1 MIIGIDIGSTTT
13 KTVSVENG
21 VLTRKI
27 KTRAQDAVT
36 SAAGALGK
44 LLIENDIEIS
54 SVSGIA
60 ITGAGA
66 SKIKNDIFGIP
77 TRKVDEIQ
85 AIGTGGL
92 FLAQVRDGPEPVPD
106 PIVITNAGTGTA
118 IIQAGKNGIIHLG
131 GSGVGGGTIYGLA
144 KKLLPTADFSGIM
157 ELAKDGKLDRV
168 DLLLEDITDTE
179 ISFLGRQATAANFG
193 KTLDSAGN
201 SDIALAILNMV
212 YQVIGMIS
220 VFAARS
226 VGVDR
231 VVVTGNGSNNP
242 VGKQILE
249 TIIGMYRISFEYPQ
263 DAEYTTAVGAALSWQ
278 DAAAKGQADVAGAIP
293 GMTGAIPGVAG
304 AIPFP

>member
-21 VLTRKI
+21 VLGRKI

-36 SAAGALGK
+36 SATGALGK
-44 LLIENDIEIS
+44 LLLENDIDIS
-54 SVSGIA
+54 GIAGIA

-66 SKIKNDIFGIP
+66 SKIKNNIFGIP
-77 TRKVDEIQ
+77 TQKVDEIK

-92 FLAQVRDGPEPVPD
+92 FLARSCRDSEAAVD
-106 PIVITNAGTGTA
+106 SIVIANVGTGTA
-118 IIQAGKNGIIHLG
+118 IIQAGKDGISHLG

-157 ELAKDGKLDRV
+157 ELAKDGKLNQV

-179 ISFLGRQATAANFG
+179 ISFLSRESTAANFG
-193 KTLDSAGN
+193 KMLDSALS

-220 VFAARS
+220 LFAARS

-231 VVVTGNGSNNP
+231 VIVTGNGSNNP
-242 VGKQILE
+242 VGKQVLQAISA
-249 TIIGMYRISFEYPQ
+249 MYGIRFEYPP
-263 DAEYTTAVGAALSWQ
+263 DAEYTTAVGAALSW
-278 DAAAKGQADVAGAIP
+278 G
-293 GMTGAIPGVAG
+293 
-304 AIPFP
+304 

>member
-21 VLTRKI
+21 ALARKI

-36 SAAGALGK
+36 SATGALGK
-44 LLIENDIEIS
+44 LLIENDIDIS
-54 SVSGIA
+54 GISGIA

-66 SKIKNDIFGIP
+66 SKIKNNIFGIP
-77 TRKVDEIQ
+77 TQRVDEIR

-92 FLAQVRDGPEPVPD
+92 FLARAHCEPEPGAD
-106 PIVITNAGTGTA
+106 SIVITNVGTGTA
-118 IIQAGKNGIIHLG
+118 IIQAGKKGIVHLG

-157 ELAKDGKLDRV
+157 ELAKDGKLNQV

-179 ISFLGRQATAANFG
+179 ISFLPRESTAANFG
-193 KTLDSAGN
+193 KMLDSAL
-201 SDIALAILNMV
+201 SPDIALAILNMV

-231 VVVTGNGSNNP
+231 VIVTGNGSNNP
-242 VGKQILE
+242 VGKQVLRVIS
-249 TIIGMYRISFEYPQ
+249 GMYGVRFEYPPN
-263 DAEYTTAVGAALSWQ
+263 AEYTTALGAALSY
-278 DAAAKGQADVAGAIP
+278 A
-293 GMTGAIPGVAG
+293 
-304 AIPFP
+304 

>member
-21 VLTRKI
+21 ALVRKI

-44 LLIENDIEIS
+44 LLIENDIDIGGI
-54 SVSGIA
+54 SGIA

-66 SKIKNDIFGIP
+66 SKIKNSIFGIP
-77 TRKVDEIQ
+77 TQKVDEIN

-92 FLAQVRDGPEPVPD
+92 FLAGIHGKAESGS
-106 PIVITNAGTGTA
+106 IVIANVGTGTA
-118 IIQAGKNGIIHLG
+118 IIQAGKDGIVHLG

-157 ELAKDGKLDRV
+157 ELAKGGRLNQV
-168 DLLLEDITDTE
+168 DLLLEDIADTE
-179 ISFLGRQATAANFG
+179 ISFLPRESTAANFG
-193 KTLDSAGN
+193 KMLDSAL
-201 SDIALAILNMV
+201 SPDIALAILNLV

-226 VGVDR
+226 AGVDR
-231 VVVTGNGSNNP
+231 VIVTGNGSNNP
-242 VGKQILE
+242 VGKQVLH
-249 TIIGMYRISFEYPQ
+249 IISGMYGIRFEYPP
-263 DAEYTTAVGAALSWQ
+263 DAEYTTAVGAALSWH
-278 DAAAKGQADVAGAIP
+278 D
-293 GMTGAIPGVAG
+293 
-304 AIPFP
+304 

>member
-13 KTVSVENG
+13 KTVSVEHG
-21 VLTRKI
+21 VLARKI

-36 SAAGALGK
+36 SATGALGK
-44 LLIENDIEIS
+44 LLIENDIGIS
-54 SVSGIA
+54 SISGIA

-66 SKIKNDIFGIP
+66 SKIKNNIFGIP
-77 TRKVDEIQ
+77 TKKVDEIK

-92 FLAQVRDGPEPVPD
+92 FLARTGGDSESGVDS
-106 PIVITNAGTGTA
+106 IVIANVGTGTA
-118 IIQAGKNGIIHLG
+118 IIRAGKDGITHLG

-144 KKLLPTADFSGIM
+144 KKLLPTADFGGIM
-157 ELAKDGKLDRV
+157 ELAKDGRLNQV

-179 ISFLGRQATAANFG
+179 ISFLSRESTAANFG
-193 KTLDSAGN
+193 KMLDSAGN

-220 VFAARS
+220 LFAARS

-231 VVVTGNGSNNP
+231 VIVTGNGSNNP

-249 TIIGMYRISFEYPQ
+249 TISGMYGIRYEYPP

-278 DAAAKGQADVAGAIP
+278 DA
-293 GMTGAIPGVAG
+293 
-304 AIPFP
+304 

>member
-44 LLIENDIEIS
+44 LLIENSIDIS
-54 SVSGIA
+54 GVSGIA

-66 SKIKNDIFGIP
+66 SKIKNNLFGIP
-77 TRKVDEIQ
+77 TQTVDEIM

-92 FLAQVRDGPEPVPD
+92 FLARSLGGPEAAAD

-118 IIQAGKNGIIHLG
+118 IIQAGKGGIVHLG

-144 KKLLPTADFSGIM
+144 KKLLPTADFGGVM
-157 ELAKDGKLDRV
+157 ELAKDGRLDQV
-168 DLLLEDITDTE
+168 DLLLEDITDRE
-179 ISFLGRQATAANFG
+179 LSFLGRQATAANFG
-193 KTLDSAGN
+193 KTLDSAG
-201 SDIALAILNMV
+201 SADIALAILNMV

-231 VVVTGNGSNNP
+231 VVVTGNGGNNP
-242 VGKQILE
+242 VGRQILE
-249 TIIGMYRISFEYPQ
+249 AISGMYGISFEYPP
-263 DAEYTTAVGAALSWQ
+263 DAEYTTALGAALSWR
-278 DAAAKGQADVAGAIP
+278 GAP
-293 GMTGAIPGVAG
+293 PE
-304 AIPFP
+304 P

>member
-1 MIIGIDIGSTTT
+1 MIVGIDIGSTTT
-13 KTVSVENG
+13 KTVSVERG

-54 SVSGIA
+54 SIAGIA

-77 TRKVDEIQ
+77 TRKVDEIK

-92 FLAQVRDGPEPVPD
+92 FLARVRNPAAD

-118 IIQAGKNGIIHLG
+118 IIRAGKDGITHLG

-157 ELAKDGKLDRV
+157 ELAQGGKLEQV

-193 KTLDSAGN
+193 KMLDSAGN

-226 VGVDR
+226 AGVDR
-231 VVVTGNGSNNP
+231 VVITGNGSNNP

-249 TIIGMYRISFEYPQ
+249 AISGMYGIGFEYPQ
-263 DAEYTTAVGAALSWQ
+263 DAEYTTAVGAALSWSNP
-278 DAAAKGQADVAGAIP
+278 ADGA
-293 GMTGAIPGVAG
+293 
-304 AIPFP
+304 

>member
-1 MIIGIDIGSTTT
+1 MIVGIDIGSTTT
-13 KTVSVENG
+13 KTVSVEGG
-21 VLTRKI
+21 VLARKI

-44 LLIENDIEIS
+44 LIIENDIDIS
-54 SVSGIA
+54 DISGIA

-66 SKIKNDIFGIP
+66 SKIKNSIFGIP
-77 TRKVDEIQ
+77 AQKIDEIK

-92 FLAQVRDGPEPVPD
+92 FLARSLPGPGAGAD
-106 PIVITNAGTGTA
+106 PIVIANVGTGTA
-118 IIQAGKNGIIHLG
+118 IIRAGKEGIVHLG

-144 KKLLPTADFSGIM
+144 KKLLPTADFNGIM
-157 ELAKDGKLDRV
+157 ELAKDGRLDQV
-168 DLLLEDITDTE
+168 DLLLEDITDTD
-179 ISFLGRQATAANFG
+179 ISFLNRQSTAANFG

-226 VGVDR
+226 AGVSR

-249 TIIGMYRISFEYPQ
+249 VIS
-263 DAEYTTAVGAALSWQ
+263 G
-278 DAAAKGQADVAGAIP
+278 
-293 GMTGAIPGVAG
+293 
-304 AIPFP
+304 

>member
-21 VLTRKI
+21 VLARKI

-44 LLIENDIEIS
+44 LLIENDIDIS
-54 SVSGIA
+54 GISGIA

-66 SKIKNDIFGIP
+66 SKIKNGIFGIP
-77 TRKVDEIQ
+77 TRKVDEIR

-92 FLAQVRDGPEPVPD
+92 FLACSGAGNSIDSTDR
-106 PIVITNAGTGTA
+106 IVIANVGTGTA
-118 IIQAGKNGIIHLG
+118 IIQAGKNGITHLG

-144 KKLLPTADFSGIM
+144 KKLLPTADFGGIM
-157 ELAKDGKLDRV
+157 ELAKDGKLNQV

-179 ISFLGRQATAANFG
+179 ISFLPRGSTAANFG
-193 KTLDSAGN
+193 KMLDSAQN
-201 SDIALAILNMV
+201 PDIALGILNMV

-220 VFAARS
+220 LFAARS

-231 VVVTGNGSNNP
+231 VIVTGNGSNNP
-242 VGKQILE
+242 VGKEVL
-249 TIIGMYRISFEYPQ
+249 RAISDIYGIRFEYPP
-263 DAEYTTAVGAALSWQ
+263 DAEYTTAVGAALSY
-278 DAAAKGQADVAGAIP
+278 A
-293 GMTGAIPGVAG
+293 
-304 AIPFP
+304 

>member
-1 MIIGIDIGSTTT
+1 MIVGIDIGATTT
-13 KTVSVENG
+13 KTVSVEDG
-21 VLTRKI
+21 VLARKI

-36 SAAGALGK
+36 SATGGLGK
-44 LLIENDIEIS
+44 LIIENDIDIS
-54 SVSGIA
+54 GISGIA

-77 TRKVDEIQ
+77 TQKVDEIQ

-92 FLAQVRDGPEPVPD
+92 FLAKDRSNGTEGTGS
-106 PIVITNAGTGTA
+106 IVIANVGTGTA
-118 IIQAGKNGIIHLG
+118 IIRAGNGGITHLG

-144 KKLLPTADFSGIM
+144 KKLLPTADFNGI
-157 ELAKDGKLDRV
+157 LALAEGGRLDQV
-168 DLLLEDITDTE
+168 DLLLEDITNTD
-179 ISFLGRQATAANFG
+179 ISFLDRQATAANFG
-193 KTLDSAGN
+193 KMLDSAGN

-242 VGKQILE
+242 LGKQVLE
-249 TIIGMYRISFEYPQ
+249 VITGMYGIGFEYPP
-263 DAEYTTAVGAALSWQ
+263 DAEYTTAVGAALSWRPR
-278 DAAAKGQADVAGAIP
+278 AAG
-293 GMTGAIPGVAG
+293 
-304 AIPFP
+304 

>member
-13 KTVSVENG
+13 KTVSVEDG
-21 VLTRKI
+21 ALTRKI

-54 SVSGIA
+54 SIAGIA

-92 FLAQVRDGPEPVPD
+92 FLAQARNPAAD

-118 IIQAGKNGIIHLG
+118 IIRAGNGGITHLG

-157 ELAKDGKLDRV
+157 ELAQGGSLEQV
-168 DLLLEDITDTE
+168 ELLLEDITDTE

-193 KTLDSAGN
+193 KMLDSAGN

-226 VGVDR
+226 AGVDR
-231 VVVTGNGSNNP
+231 VVVTGNGGNNP

-249 TIIGMYRISFEYPQ
+249 TISGMYGISFEYPQ
-263 DAEYTTAVGAALSWQ
+263 DAEYTTAVGAALCWEN
-278 DAAAKGQADVAGAIP
+278 AAGKPARS
-293 GMTGAIPGVAG
+293 
-304 AIPFP
+304 

>member
-21 VLTRKI
+21 VLARKI
-27 KTRAQDAVT
+27 KTRAQDALT

-44 LLIENDIEIS
+44 LLIENDIDIS
-54 SVSGIA
+54 SISGIA

-77 TRKVDEIQ
+77 TQKVDEIK

-92 FLAQVRDGPEPVPD
+92 FLAGGGGDLGSGMD
-106 PIVITNAGTGTA
+106 SIVIANVGTGTA
-118 IIQAGKNGIIHLG
+118 IIQAGKDGIIHLG

-144 KKLLPTADFSGIM
+144 KKLLPTADFGGIM
-157 ELAKDGKLDRV
+157 ELAKDGKLNQV

-179 ISFLGRQATAANFG
+179 ISFLSRESTAANFG
-193 KTLDSAGN
+193 KMLDSAL
-201 SDIALAILNMV
+201 SPDIALGILNMV

-220 VFAARS
+220 LFAARS

-231 VVVTGNGSNNP
+231 VIVTGNGSNNP
-242 VGKQILE
+242 VGKQVLRAISD
-249 TIIGMYRISFEYPQ
+249 MYGIRFDYPP
-263 DAEYTTAVGAALSWQ
+263 DAEYTTALGAALSY
-278 DAAAKGQADVAGAIP
+278 
-293 GMTGAIPGVAG
+293 T
-304 AIPFP
+304 

>member
-13 KTVSVENG
+13 KTVSVEDG
-21 VLTRKI
+21 ILTRKI

-36 SAAGALGK
+36 SATGALGK

-54 SVSGIA
+54 CISGIA

-66 SKIKNDIFGIP
+66 SKIKNNIFGIP

-92 FLAQVRDGPEPVPD
+92 FLAQVQGGLPAD

-144 KKLLPTADFSGIM
+144 KKLLPTADFSGVM
-157 ELAKDGKLDRV
+157 ELAKDGRLDQV
-168 DLLLEDITDTE
+168 DLLLSDITDTE

-242 VGKQILE
+242 VGKQILK
-249 TIIGMYRISFEYPQ
+249 TISGMYGISFEYPQ

-278 DAAAKGQADVAGAIP
+278 DAVR
-293 GMTGAIPGVAG
+293 
-304 AIPFP
+304 

>member
-21 VLTRKI
+21 VLARKI

-44 LLIENDIEIS
+44 LLIENDIDIS
-54 SVSGIA
+54 GISGIA

-66 SKIKNDIFGIP
+66 SKIKNNIFGIP
-77 TRKVDEIQ
+77 TQKVDEIK

-92 FLAQVRDGPEPVPD
+92 FLARTCRDSESGAD
-106 PIVITNAGTGTA
+106 SIVIANVGTGTA
-118 IIQAGKNGIIHLG
+118 IIRAGKGGITHLG

-157 ELAKDGKLDRV
+157 ELARDGKLNQV

-179 ISFLGRQATAANFG
+179 ISFLSRESTAANFG
-193 KTLDSAGN
+193 KMLDSAL
-201 SDIALAILNMV
+201 SPDIALAILNMV

-220 VFAARS
+220 LFAARS

-231 VVVTGNGSNNP
+231 VIVTGNGSNNP
-242 VGKQILE
+242 VGKQVLRAISA
-249 TIIGMYRISFEYPQ
+249 MYGIRFEYPP
-263 DAEYTTAVGAALSWQ
+263 DAEYTTAVGAALSWR
-278 DAAAKGQADVAGAIP
+278 DA
-293 GMTGAIPGVAG
+293 
-304 AIPFP
+304 

>member
-21 VLTRKI
+21 ALARKI

-44 LLIENDIEIS
+44 LLIENDIDIS
-54 SVSGIA
+54 SISGIA

-77 TRKVDEIQ
+77 VRKVDEIR

-92 FLAQVRDGPEPVPD
+92 FLARAHCD
-106 PIVITNAGTGTA
+106 PPPGADSIVITNVGTGTA
-118 IIQAGKNGIIHLG
+118 IIQAGKNGIVHLG

-157 ELAKDGKLDRV
+157 ELAKDGKLNLV

-179 ISFLGRQATAANFG
+179 ISFLPRESTAANFG
-193 KTLDSAGN
+193 KMLDSAQN
-201 SDIALAILNMV
+201 PDIALAILNMV

-226 VGVDR
+226 AGVDR
-231 VVVTGNGSNNP
+231 VIITGNGSNNP
-242 VGKQILE
+242 VGKQVLQVIS
-249 TIIGMYRISFEYPQ
+249 RIYGIRFDYPLH
-263 DAEYTTAVGAALSWQ
+263 AEYTTALGAALSY
-278 DAAAKGQADVAGAIP
+278 A
-293 GMTGAIPGVAG
+293 
-304 AIPFP
+304 

>member
-21 VLTRKI
+21 VLARKI

-44 LLIENDIEIS
+44 LLIENDIDIS
-54 SVSGIA
+54 SISGIA

-77 TRKVDEIQ
+77 TKKVDEIK

-92 FLAQVRDGPEPVPD
+92 FLARTGCDLEPGMD
-106 PIVITNAGTGTA
+106 SIVIANVGTGTA
-118 IIQAGKNGIIHLG
+118 IIQAGKDGIIHLG

-144 KKLLPTADFSGIM
+144 KKLLPTADFGGIM
-157 ELAKDGKLDRV
+157 ELAKEGKLNQV

-179 ISFLGRQATAANFG
+179 ISFLSRESTAANFG
-193 KTLDSAGN
+193 KMLDSAT
-201 SDIALAILNMV
+201 SPDIALAILNMV

-220 VFAARS
+220 LFAARS
-226 VGVDR
+226 VGADR
-231 VVVTGNGSNNP
+231 VIVTGNGSNNP
-242 VGKQILE
+242 VGKQVLRAISD
-249 TIIGMYRISFEYPQ
+249 MYGIRFDYPP
-263 DAEYTTAVGAALSWQ
+263 DAEYTTATGAALSWQ
-278 DAAAKGQADVAGAIP
+278 NI
-293 GMTGAIPGVAG
+293 
-304 AIPFP
+304 

>member
-13 KTVSVENG
+13 KTVSVEDG
-21 VLTRKI
+21 LLTRKI

-36 SAAGALGK
+36 SATGALGK

-54 SVSGIA
+54 GISGIA

-66 SKIKNDIFGIP
+66 SKIKNNIFGIP

-92 FLAQVRDGPEPVPD
+92 FLAQVRGGPVGD

-118 IIQAGKNGIIHLG
+118 IIQAGKNGIVHLG

-144 KKLLPTADFSGIM
+144 KKLLPTADFGGIM
-157 ELAKDGKLDRV
+157 ELAKDGRLDQV

-179 ISFLGRQATAANFG
+179 LSFLGRQATAANFG
-193 KTLDSAGN
+193 KMLDSAEN

-242 VGKQILE
+242 VGKQILKS
-249 TIIGMYRISFEYPQ
+249 ISGMYGISFEYPQ
-263 DAEYTTAVGAALSWQ
+263 DAEYTTALGAALSWQ
-278 DAAAKGQADVAGAIP
+278 QAAAG
-293 GMTGAIPGVAG
+293 
-304 AIPFP
+304 

>member
-21 VLTRKI
+21 ALARKI

-44 LLIENDIEIS
+44 LLIENDIDIS
-54 SVSGIA
+54 GVSGIA
-60 ITGAGA
+60 VTGAGA

-77 TRKVDEIQ
+77 AKKVDEIR

-92 FLAQVRDGPEPVPD
+92 FLARAHCD
-106 PIVITNAGTGTA
+106 PQPGTDSIVITNVGTGTA
-118 IIQAGKNGIIHLG
+118 IIQAGKNGIVHLG
-131 GSGVGGGTIYGLA
+131 GSGVGGGAIYGLA

-157 ELAKDGKLDRV
+157 ELAKDGKLNLV

-179 ISFLGRQATAANFG
+179 ISFLPRESTAANFG
-193 KTLDSAGN
+193 KMLDSAT
-201 SDIALAILNMV
+201 SPDIALAILNMV

-226 VGVDR
+226 AGVDR
-231 VVVTGNGSNNP
+231 IIVTGNGSNNP
-242 VGKQILE
+242 VGKQVLQV
-249 TIIGMYRISFEYPQ
+249 ISGIYGIRFEYPPN
-263 DAEYTTAVGAALSWQ
+263 AEYTTALGAALSY
-278 DAAAKGQADVAGAIP
+278 A
-293 GMTGAIPGVAG
+293 
-304 AIPFP
+304 